1 MMSPKTSCK
10 GARNPCREMTHEN
23 SGWAGHS
30 ATAGADEESDVAGC
44 SAAAIVDERRVA
56 SSTIGLP
63 RCESV
68 KSQKS
73 AQVPFVP
80 LFRACIVGRSREVPQ
95 PFHFG
100 GAVLV
105 TATTPMSRWEI
116 CHHTFERQHLWRG
129 QHHTHTIDPSNS
141 NTVSNLGLASILTK
155 DVRVHG
161 AWSEFLNKFPDRSNM
176 TFEETDGGLDRSH
189 ESLGAAFK
197 TRQGRE
203 TRS

>member
-30 ATAGADEESDVAGC
+30 ATAGADEESDVAGY

-95 PFHFG
+95 PFHLG

-105 TATTPMSRWEI
+105 TVTTPIESLGNLSPRLKDSISGEDN
-116 CHHTFERQHLWRG
+116 T
-129 QHHTHTIDPSNS
+129 THTIDPSNS

-197 TRQGRE
+197 TRQRRE